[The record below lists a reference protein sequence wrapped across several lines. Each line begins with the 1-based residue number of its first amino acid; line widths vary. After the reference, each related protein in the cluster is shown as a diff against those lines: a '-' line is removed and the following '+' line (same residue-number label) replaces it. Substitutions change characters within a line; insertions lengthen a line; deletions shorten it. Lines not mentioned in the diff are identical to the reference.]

1 MSNMVPMIGRLVAK
15 SLTELH
21 KVIDLNR
28 LHVIGHSLGAH
39 IAAHIGRSMKIV
51 LNRIT
56 GK

>member
-1 MSNMVPMIGRLVAK
+1 MVPMIGKLVAK
-15 SLTELH
+15 SLTELR
-21 KVIDLNR
+21 KLIDLNK

-39 IAAHIGRSMKIV
+39 IAGHIGRSMKII